1 MIQITFNKLILIFF
15 VSTLIS
21 CGGSDSTEGEESSDP
36 PQSMISAQPKSL
48 EEAEIGWQTNMGV
61 GPITSFELP
70 AEIDQTMAESG
81 RVVYEA
87 KCTACH
93 KPDKDFIGPAPK
105 GIMERRTPAWVMNM
119 IIDPEGMI
127 AKDPIARQLLIKFNG
142 APMANQ
148 NLTEEEAR
156 SVLEYFRTL

>member
-1 MIQITFNKLILIFF
+1 MKQKTITYLLLFLFTSI
-15 VSTLIS
+15 LIS
-21 CGGSDSTEGEESSDP
+21 CGGSDNESSEATGGE
-36 PQSMISAQPKSL
+36 PQSMISSEPKTL
-48 EEAEIGWQTNMGV
+48 EEAEKGWQTNNGV
-61 GPITSFELP
+61 GTITAFELP
-70 AEIDQTMAESG
+70 TEIDQAMADSG
-81 RVVYEA
+81 EAVYEA

-93 KPDKDFIGPAPK
+93 KPDKDFIGPSPK

-156 SVLEYFRTL
+156 AVLEYFRTL